1 MIPGGFG
8 PNELIM
14 ILIVVFLLFGASK
27 LPQLA
32 RSMGKSMGEF
42 KKAQRE
48 AEIEL
53 QEFEKEV
60 KEGKHKSGDRR
71 EKLEKMARDVGIEDI
86 EGKTDEELIEEI
98 RNAAPKESAE
108 P

>member
-8 PNELIM
+8 PNELIL
-14 ILIVVFLLFGASK
+14 ILIVAFLLFGASK

-42 KKAQRE
+42 KRAQRE

-53 QEFEKEV
+53 QEFEKDV
-60 KEGKHKSGDRR
+60 KEGKHKTKERR
-71 EKLEKMARDVGIEDI
+71 EKIEKMARDMGIEDI
-86 EGKTDEELIEEI
+86 EGKTEEELLEEI